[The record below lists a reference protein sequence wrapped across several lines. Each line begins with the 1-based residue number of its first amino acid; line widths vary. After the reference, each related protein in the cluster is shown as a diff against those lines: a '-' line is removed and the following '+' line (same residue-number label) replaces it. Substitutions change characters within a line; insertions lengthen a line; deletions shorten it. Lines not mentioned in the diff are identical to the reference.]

1 MLNFFK
7 SFPLVQYK
15 FDKNSNAKTV
25 IVDVNRNVRA
35 YLDQMDN
42 ANAYLLY
49 EIADG
54 SRPDQIS
61 MELYKTPAYY
71 WTFFAI
77 NENLSSGLHSWPK
90 SSLELE
96 KYIEEKYNRVA
107 ITPESRS
114 GVTGEQHLLW
124 RYDPHFV
131 IGERV
136 FGLTSDASGT
146 LDEIDYATNTLYVK
160 DVTGTFTDESLGFST
175 SLIGLPSD
183 SSYKNN
189 VVSESNAVAHYLDA
203 NDNVVDRLTFNEDD
217 AEFPVTNYEYETD
230 LNDSRMSI
238 RVLNPAAVDEF
249 ATQYRTLINQ

>member
-15 FDKNSNAKTV
+15 FDKNSKAKTI

-42 ANAYLLY
+42 ANAYLFY
-49 EIADG
+49 EITDG

-96 KYIEEKYNRVA
+96 KYIEEKYNRIA
-107 ITPESRS
+107 ITPESKS
-114 GVTGEQHLLW
+114 GVTGDQHLLW
-124 RYDPHFV
+124 RYNFV
-131 IGERV
+131 IGENV
-136 FGLTSDASGT
+136 LGLTSGATGT
-146 LDEIDYATNTLYVK
+146 LDEIDYATNTVYLK
-160 DVTGTFTDESLGFST
+160 DVTGTFIDESLAFNT
-175 SLIGLPSD
+175 SLVGLPANT
-183 SSYKNN
+183 SYKNN

-217 AEFPVTNYEYETD
+217 SQFPVTNYEYESN

-238 RVLNPAAVDEF
+238 RVLNPAAIDEF
-249 ATQYRTLINQ
+249 ATKYRTLINQ